1 MTPSPGAGIDGFDSI
16 GIGKRMNTETYPWDR
31 YGPDFEDVIGYLLT
45 DAAQARY
52 VLAAH
57 YVRNCRHIVEIGG
70 FKTPITKFVT
80 TVPESILVLDPQVDE
95 FHADT
100 LYGEPCR
107 VDHVAAPFQDY
118 GFEAP
123 AGGYGLVIL
132 GVSLRFFSK
141 DEAKKKIEL
150 DSILAAI
157 AGAEIAVLEYPIDWQ
172 RGEENVE
179 QILATAR
186 GRVRLSIDLDMG
198 ANEGMHDT
206 YFKRRFMVVEPGA
219 A

>member
-1 MTPSPGAGIDGFDSI
+1 MKD
-16 GIGKRMNTETYPWDR
+16 ETYPWDR
-31 YGPDFEDVIGYLLT
+31 YGPDFEDAIGYLLT

-57 YVRNCRHIVEIGG
+57 YVRDCRHIVEIGG
-70 FKTPITKFVT
+70 YKTPITKFIT
-80 TVPESILVLDPQVDE
+80 KVPDSILVLDPQVDE
-95 FHADT
+95 FHADA

-107 VDHVAAPFQDY
+107 VDHMAMPFQDY

-123 AGGYGLVIL
+123 ADGYGLVIL

-141 DEAKKKIEL
+141 DAAKKEVEL
-150 DSILAAI
+150 DSILSAI
-157 AGAEIAVLEYPIDWQ
+157 AGAEIAVLEYPVDWQ

-179 QILATAR
+179 QIIATAR
-186 GRVRLSIDLDMG
+186 GRVRFSIDLDLG
-198 ANEGMHDT
+198 GNEGMTDT
-206 YFKRRFMVVEPGA
+206 YYKRRFIVVEPGA

>member
-1 MTPSPGAGIDGFDSI
+1 
-16 GIGKRMNTETYPWDR
+16 MNTDTYPWDA
-31 YGPDFEDVIGYLLT
+31 YGPGFEDAIGYLLT

-57 YVRNCRHIVEIGG
+57 YVRDCRHIVEIGG
-70 FKTPITKFVT
+70 YKTPITKFVT
-80 TVPESILVLDPQVDE
+80 KVPDSILVLDPQVDE
-95 FHADT
+95 FRADT
-100 LYGEPCR
+100 LYGESCR
-107 VDHVAAPFQDY
+107 VDHVAKPFQDY

-141 DEAKKKIEL
+141 DQTKKKVEL
-150 DSILAAI
+150 DCILAAI
-157 AGAEIAVLEYPIDWQ
+157 AGADIAVLEYSIDWK

-186 GRVRLSIDLDMG
+186 GRVRLSIDLDLG
-198 ANEGMHDT
+198 DNEGMTDT
-206 YFKRRFMVVEPGA
+206 CYKRRFMVVEPSA
-219 A
+219 AN